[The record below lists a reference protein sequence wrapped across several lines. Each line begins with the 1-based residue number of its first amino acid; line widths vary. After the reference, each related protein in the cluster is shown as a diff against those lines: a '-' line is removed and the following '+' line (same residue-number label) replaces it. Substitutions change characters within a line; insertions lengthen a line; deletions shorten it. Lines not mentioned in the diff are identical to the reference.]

1 MAEKPPAP
9 SGKKRPPVAVKKEM
23 QSTLLDVQRSTE
35 ERRDA
40 ESSPAQ
46 RIEQRAAQAA
56 VGSADALTLEN
67 VVKDITQLRS
77 SVGRTL
83 SQIAESLEA
92 EVDKYQQVKKAIEIK
107 EQELAEI
114 YDIQR
119 QAVSLTAL
127 IKAQQQKRDD
137 FEAEIAKEREDLESE
152 IAEARA
158 QWDAER
164 KGREVEMK
172 EQTIIDSKA
181 RQRDRDEYLYKFTR
195 EQQQSKDQFADEKA
209 RIERELTL
217 RREELER
224 QLGDREVAVTAREKE
239 LTDLRDRAARFPA
252 DFDAAIAKAIRETTA
267 RAQADAATREELL
280 NREATGEKNV
290 LATRI
295 ASLDQTV
302 KDQADQ
308 IKQLSQQ
315 LQKAYGQVQ
324 EIAVR
329 AIDGSSNS
337 KTLAGVQQLLSDQS
351 RKSEG
356 KGT

>member
-1 MAEKPPAP
+1 MAEKAATT
-9 SGKKRPPVAVKKEM
+9 KKKTSAAAKQEM
-23 QSTLLDVQRSTE
+23 QATLLEVRTATE
-35 ERRDA
+35 ERREADM
-40 ESSPAQ
+40 SPAQ
-46 RIEQRAAQAA
+46 RIEQRSAQSA
-56 VGSADALTLEN
+56 VASADALTLEN

-92 EVDKYQQVKKAIEIK
+92 EVDKYQQVKKAIEVK
-107 EQELAEI
+107 EKELAEI

-127 IKAQQQKRDD
+127 IETQQRKREE
-137 FEAEIAKEREDLESE
+137 FEADIAREREEFEREMAD
-152 IAEARA
+152 ARE

-164 KGREVEMK
+164 KSREFEQK
-172 EQTIIDSKA
+172 EQAALDAKA
-181 RQRDRDEYLYKFTR
+181 RQREKDEYQYKFSR

-224 QLGDREVAVTAREKE
+224 QLSERETAVAAREKQLAE
-239 LTDLRDRAARFPA
+239 LQQRVDRVPA
-252 DFDAAIAKAIRETTA
+252 ELDAATQKAATDASSRV
-267 RAQADAATREELL
+267 QADAASREELL
-280 NREATGEKNV
+280 KREFTGEKNV
-290 LATRI
+290 LSTRI
-295 ASLDQTV
+295 ASLEQVV

-308 IKQLSQQ
+308 IKQLSQK
-315 LQKAYGQVQ
+315 LEKAYGQVQ

-329 AIDGSSNS
+329 AIDGSSNA
-337 KTLAGVQQLLSDQS
+337 KTLANVQQLLNEQA

-356 KGT
+356 KGG

>member
-1 MAEKPPAP
+1 MADKSPAP
-9 SGKKRPPVAVKKEM
+9 TKKRPPVAVKKEM
-23 QSTLLDVQRSTE
+23 QTTLLDVQKATE
-35 ERRDA
+35 ERREA
-40 ESSPAQ
+40 ETSPAQ
-46 RIEQRAAQAA
+46 RIEQRASASA

-67 VVKDITQLRS
+67 VVTDITQLRS

-107 EQELAEI
+107 ERELAEI

-127 IKAQQQKRDD
+127 IEAQQQKRDD
-137 FEAEIAKEREDLESE
+137 FEVEIAREREDLERE

-158 QWDAER
+158 LWDAER
-164 KGREVEMK
+164 KGREVEIK
-172 EQTIIDSKA
+172 EQGVIDSKT
-181 RQRDRDEYLYKFTR
+181 RQRDRDEYQYKFTR

-209 RIERELTL
+209 RIERELTV

-224 QLGDREVAVTAREKE
+224 QLGDRESAVTAREKE
-239 LTDLRDRAARFPA
+239 LVDLREKAGKFPA
-252 DFDAAIAKAIRETTA
+252 ELEAALARTAKDASA
-267 RAQADAATREELL
+267 RAQADAAAREELL
-280 NREATGEKNV
+280 NREAVGEKNV

-329 AIDGSSNS
+329 AIDGSSSS
-337 KTLAGVQQLLSDQS
+337 KTLAGVQQLLSDQA
-351 RKSEG
+351 RKSDG
-356 KGT
+356 KST